1 MFSIDAVLYVK
12 NIYIYTY
19 IRKRFKL
26 IIRKIAN
33 KGEKKDKKHSF
44 YSITVMCIICNI
56 QAYKYCMTFRN
67 YYRLQK

>member
-33 KGEKKDKKHSF
+33 KGEKKTK
-44 YSITVMCIICNI
+44 NI
-56 QAYKYCMTFRN
+56 RFIQLLLCALYETFRHISAA
-67 YYRLQK
+67 